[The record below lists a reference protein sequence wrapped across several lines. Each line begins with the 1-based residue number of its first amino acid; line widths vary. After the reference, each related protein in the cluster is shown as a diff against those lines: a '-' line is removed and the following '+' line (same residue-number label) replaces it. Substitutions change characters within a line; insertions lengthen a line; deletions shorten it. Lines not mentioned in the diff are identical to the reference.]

1 MSLPVAVPDAVVVIV
16 VVVAVVVVVVVV
28 VVGIFMLYCAWPPSS
43 TYNLLLNIVSLPLNS
58 IRGLA
63 VQC

>member
-16 VVVAVVVVVVVV
+16 VVVAVVVV